1 MLGNSESLERKE
13 DGKVVLKLEE
23 DADVTLETFDIF
35 LTFIYSGRFKETRKT
50 PTSVHFT
57 WIDLLPQLVDLAQK
71 VGNQESLTNQLCL
84 LPLINLNAFYLLRL

>member
-1 MLGNSESLERKE
+1 MLRNSESLERKE

-23 DADVTLETFDIF
+23 DADVTFETFDLF

-57 WIDLLPQLVDLAQK
+57 WVELLPQLVALAHK
-71 VGNQESLTNQLCL
+71 VSNQESLTMLNACCL
-84 LPLINLNAFYLLRL
+84 LSTS